1 MIITEYSPMAG
12 VSEKKS
18 RTIALGFFDG
28 VHLAHRQLLMR
39 TVKIARNEGN
49 VPAVF
54 TFSAGSMGRKK
65 RGGLIYS
72 TEDKLK
78 IMKGIGIE
86 EVFVADFT
94 TLSHLSPEEFV
105 TRVLCEDLG
114 CSVAV
119 SGYNFRFG
127 KGASGD
133 ASDLVSYMRALG
145 GDGVVCDPVCLE
157 GSPVSSSTIRAE
169 LRDGRVD
176 VAARMLGEPYFITGK
191 VSRGIG
197 KGHSL
202 GFPTV
207 NTDLPDGCP
216 LGRGVYRGYT
226 VIDGVGYNTLTN
238 IGICPTLGER
248 SEHAETFIINF
259 SDDIYGKDIKIHL
272 LGFIREEKQ
281 FASAEELA
289 EQIKKDIHKATEE
302 NGEETWQEI
311 GLN

>member
-1 MIITEYSPMAG
+1 
-12 VSEKKS
+12 
-18 RTIALGFFDG
+18 
-28 VHLAHRQLLMR
+28 
-39 TVKIARNEGN
+39 
-49 VPAVF
+49 
-54 TFSAGSMGRKK
+54 
-65 RGGLIYS
+65 
-72 TEDKLK
+72 
-78 IMKGIGIE
+78 
-86 EVFVADFT
+86 
-94 TLSHLSPEEFV
+94 
-105 TRVLCEDLG
+105 
-114 CSVAV
+114 
-119 SGYNFRFG
+119 
-127 KGASGD
+127 
-133 ASDLVSYMRALG
+133 MRALG

-302 NGEETWQEI
+302 NGEGTWQEI